1 MKPKTKTFEKLK
13 DQTFVLNLI
22 IPQSQIQSSYQS
34 VLVSYQSKLKI
45 DGFRSGKIP
54 LDLVKDKVSA
64 TTLLEETA
72 SGAISKVYSEK
83 IKEFDLKPIIQPKI
97 KLKNPP
103 ISLDKEWEVEV
114 TGCETPQI
122 TLSPSYL
129 DDIKKINQSKDNSK
143 DLVSKYYQTLLK
155 HSQVDLPAILIEA
168 NLSQEFSRLIDQ
180 TSQAGIS
187 VDDYFKSKNTTQK
200 AYQDALSKKL
210 KEDWTIN
217 LAISDIAKTQKIQI
231 ESREVEAL
239 LAKNPGISQNINLVY
254 YLLEQQKVL
263 DYLKTLK

>member
-1 MKPKTKTFEKLK
+1 MKPKPKIFEKLK
-13 DQTFVLNLI
+13 DQTFVLNLT
-22 IPQSQIQSSYQS
+22 IPQNQIQSSYQS

-72 SGAISKVYSEK
+72 SKAISQVYSEK
-83 IKEFDLKPIIQPKI
+83 IKELDLKPIIQPKI

-122 TLSPSYL
+122 TLSPNYQE
-129 DDIKKINQSKDNSK
+129 DIKKINLSPDKPET
-143 DLVSKYYQTLLK
+143 LVPKYYQSFLK

-180 TSQAGIS
+180 TTQAGIS

-200 AYQDALSKKL
+200 AYQDTLTQKI

-217 LAISDIAKTQKIQI
+217 LAISDIAKTQKIEIKSQD
-231 ESREVEAL
+231 VEDV
-239 LAKNPGISQNINLVY
+239 LAKNPGISKNVQLVY
-254 YLLEQQKVL
+254 YLLEQQKVI